1 MMEKVTLYIRKIL
14 ALILAGTVFAAASR
28 LAIFNSEF
36 ATILLAAGCFLLFA
50 FLDFRITGEKP
61 RFLFGL
67 NQSDTFL
74 NKKGGFWNLFKW
86 IVNLFGLAYD
96 LLTWSL
102 WGVFLLFVLFAD
114 LLLLI
119 KTIVYWIIH
128 ALIWLLRQLFPPF
141 VFLFKMILHYLVNW
155 AWWIYQAA
163 FRNMKISVNL
173 NFFII
178 ALWGT
183 VPALFIVFLFYAI
196 GQIAGVPQLALISVV
211 FAIIPLVWSY
221 GEIAAL
227 RFEQRER
234 ENHTAVRAAYRN
246 GFDAVRSVLF
256 YLLVALVLVVT
267 TIIMNL
273 LGWIPNIS
281 MSLLGISLNINMAI
295 SLLLIFLTVIIFFSA
310 SILPTHILYKPE
322 HDNNLASSLGFL
334 RVIARRFLR
343 YTFSSVPSALFGS
356 LLLVIPL
363 LVMLLAFNITEKVKD
378 NILQVRIEKLSG
390 NANAME
396 SLDAYR
402 TDIKVKR
409 LQRYQEVPLMAP
421 VYFEELRNGAQL
433 RSINDEIGQAGDQL
447 EIRRAAFEKEVASI
461 NAEIERVKTLQV
473 EGERSG
479 GIAMLSSER
488 LDLEEEYFKWEAHQR
503 ECIATM
509 KADLQEM
516 KRVRTQ
522 MPVLYLFVGVMFAL
536 FGGLVVAVLVAYLGN
551 LSYELYNM
559 RENGTSTYWCQAI
572 REIGEKSPN
581 QPLLG
586 FTLLAMIGGLAWLLV
601 YLL

>member
-1 MMEKVTLYIRKIL
+1 MEKVTLYIRKIL
-14 ALILAGTVFAAASR
+14 ALMLAGAVFTAASR
-28 LAIFNSEF
+28 HPFVNSQF

-96 LLTWSL
+96 LLVWSL
-102 WGVFLLFVLFAD
+102 WGVYLLFILFAEF
-114 LLLLI
+114 LLLI
-119 KTIVYWIIH
+119 KTIIYWIIH
-128 ALIWLLRQLFPPF
+128 AAIWLLRQLFPPF
-141 VFLFKMILHYLVNW
+141 IFLFKMILHYLINW
-155 AWWIYQAA
+155 SWWIYRVA
-163 FRNMKISVNL
+163 FKNMKISVNQ
-173 NFFII
+173 NFYII

-196 GQIAGVPQLALISVV
+196 GQITGLPQLVVLSTV

-227 RFEQRER
+227 RFEQREK
-234 ENHTAVRAAYRN
+234 ENHSAVRAAYRN

-256 YLLVALVLVVT
+256 YLLVALVLIT
-267 TIIMNL
+267 ATIVLNL
-273 LGWIPNIS
+273 LGWIPNLS

-295 SLLLIFLTVIIFFSA
+295 SLLLIFLTVILFFST
-310 SILPTHILYKPE
+310 SILPTHILYRPE
-322 HDNNLASSLGFL
+322 HDNNLESSLGFL

-343 YTFSSVPSALFGS
+343 YTFAGIPSALFGS
-356 LLLVIPL
+356 LLLVIPI
-363 LVMLLAFNITEKVKD
+363 LVMLLVFNITEKVKD
-378 NILQVRIEKLSG
+378 NILQVRIENLSDQSAG
-390 NANAME
+390 MG

-402 TDIKVKR
+402 TDIRIKR

-421 VYFEELRNGAQL
+421 VYFEELRNYRQL
-433 RSINDEIGQAGDQL
+433 QSLKESTSNAGDQL

-461 NAEIERVKTLQV
+461 NGEIERIRALGA
-473 EGERSG
+473 EDGGSD
-479 GIAMLSSER
+479 GIAMLSAER
-488 LDLEEEYFKWEAHQR
+488 LDLEEAYLNWEAHQK

-509 KADLQEM
+509 NADLQEI
-516 KRVRTQ
+516 KRVRAQ
-522 MPVLYLFVGVMFAL
+522 MPILYLFVGVMFAL

-551 LSYELYNM
+551 VSFELYNM
-559 RENGTSTYWCQAI
+559 REEGTPTYWCETI
-572 REIGEKSPN
+572 REIGEKNSN

-586 FTLLAMIGGLAWLLV
+586 FTLLAIIAGVSWLFV
-601 YLL
+601 FLL

>member
-1 MMEKVTLYIRKIL
+1 MEKVTLYIRKIL
-14 ALILAGTVFAAASR
+14 ALMLAGAVFTAASR
-28 LAIFNSEF
+28 HPSVNSQF
-36 ATILLAAGCFLLFA
+36 ATILLAAGSFLLFA

-96 LLTWSL
+96 LLVWSL
-102 WGVFLLFVLFAD
+102 WGVYLLFILFAEF
-114 LLLLI
+114 LLLI
-119 KTIVYWIIH
+119 KTIIYWIIH
-128 ALIWLLRQLFPPF
+128 AAIWLLRQLFPPF
-141 VFLFKMILHYLVNW
+141 IFLFKMILHYLINW
-155 AWWIYQAA
+155 SWWIYRVA
-163 FRNMKISVNL
+163 FKNMKISVNQ
-173 NFFII
+173 NFYII

-196 GQIAGVPQLALISVV
+196 GQITGLPQLVVLSTV

-227 RFEQRER
+227 RFEQREK
-234 ENHTAVRAAYRN
+234 ENHSAVRAAYRN

-256 YLLVALVLVVT
+256 YLLVALVLIT
-267 TIIMNL
+267 ATIVLNL
-273 LGWIPNIS
+273 LGWIPNLS

-295 SLLLIFLTVIIFFSA
+295 SLLLIFLTVILFFST
-310 SILPTHILYKPE
+310 SILPTHILYRPE
-322 HDNNLASSLGFL
+322 HDNNLESSLGFL

-343 YTFSSVPSALFGS
+343 YTFAGIPSALFGS
-356 LLLVIPL
+356 LLLVIPI
-363 LVMLLAFNITEKVKD
+363 LVMLLVFNITEKVKD
-378 NILQVRIEKLSG
+378 NILQVRIENLSDQSAG
-390 NANAME
+390 MG

-402 TDIKVKR
+402 TDIRIKR

-421 VYFEELRNGAQL
+421 VYFEELRNYRQL
-433 RSINDEIGQAGDQL
+433 QSLKESTSNAGDQL

-461 NAEIERVKTLQV
+461 NGEIERIRALGA
-473 EGERSG
+473 EDGGSD
-479 GIAMLSSER
+479 GIAMLSAER
-488 LDLEEEYFKWEAHQR
+488 LDLEEAYLNWEAHQK

-509 KADLQEM
+509 NADLQEI
-516 KRVRTQ
+516 KRVRAQ
-522 MPVLYLFVGVMFAL
+522 MPILYLFVGVMFAL

-551 LSYELYNM
+551 VSFELYNM
-559 RENGTSTYWCQAI
+559 REEGTPTYWCETI
-572 REIGEKSPN
+572 REIGEKNSN

-586 FTLLAMIGGLAWLLV
+586 FTLLAIIAGVSWLFV
-601 YLL
+601 FLL